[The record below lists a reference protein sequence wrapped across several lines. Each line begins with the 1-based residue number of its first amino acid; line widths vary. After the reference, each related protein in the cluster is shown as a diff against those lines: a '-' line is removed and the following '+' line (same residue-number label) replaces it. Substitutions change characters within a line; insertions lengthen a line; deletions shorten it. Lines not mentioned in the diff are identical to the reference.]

1 MVCGH
6 PIDSDGCRSPTDH
19 QSKYFNA
26 IGKKNNMIQS
36 SLYMANIE
44 QAGALNAESITDVGH
59 IL

>member
-1 MVCGH
+1 
-6 PIDSDGCRSPTDH
+6 
-19 QSKYFNA
+19 
-26 IGKKNNMIQS
+26 MIQS